1 MKVNITT
8 ATGCLLRDGLT
19 PAVSWT
25 LSPNCIMPVLETRTS
40 PFNYTLPVLEAW
52 TPSANYTLPVGLLE
66 AWTPSLNYTLP
77 VLEAW
82 TPSANYTLPVL
93 EAWTPSLN
101 YTLPVLATIAIVL
114 VCFILVTALGNLLVT
129 IALHRY
135 VLILKFSFELPY
147 LASIDI
153 YLDVWKSYFLN
164 TVQYNQAVW
173 PYDIQE
179 QWEKKVY

>member
-101 YTLPVLATIAIVL
+101 YTLQVLEAWTPSLNYTLPVLATIAIVL

-153 YLDVWKSYFLN
+153 YLDV
-164 TVQYNQAVW
+164 
-173 PYDIQE
+173 
-179 QWEKKVY
+179 